1 MITIDAA
8 GLHYRKLNELVR
20 DAVRTGQ
27 KDIRLVNVNGQ
38 RFIGDA
44 LPGEDVKITIDGVP
58 GNDLGAFMDGPTVIV
73 NNNAE
78 DGVGNTMN
86 SGKIVIHGDVGD
98 VIGYGMRGGTI
109 HIKGNVGY
117 RIGLHMK
124 EYQEKKPIIIA
135 GGTARDFYGEYM
147 AGGVQI
153 LLGLNSKKGENIA
166 GHFTGTGMHG
176 GVIYLR
182 GGFEEYTLAK
192 EASIAPIE
200 DADHKLLRKYLKS
213 YCRDFGLDLE
223 KIMES
228 DFIKLVPP
236 SSRPYSNYYAY

>member
-1 MITIDAA
+1 MKTLDAA
-8 GLHYRKLNELVR
+8 GLHYKEFNAMVR
-20 DAVRTGQ
+20 EAVRAGE

-38 RFIGDA
+38 RFIADA
-44 LPGEDVKITIDGVP
+44 LPGDDVKITITGVP
-58 GNDLGAFMDGPTVIV
+58 GNDLAVFMDGPTVIV

-86 SGKIVIHGDVGD
+86 SGKVIVHGDVGD

-109 HIKGNVGY
+109 HILGNVGY

-124 EYQEKKPIIIA
+124 EYESQVPVIIA
-135 GGTARDFYGEYM
+135 GGTAHDFYGEYM

-153 LLGLNSKKGENIA
+153 LLGLNSKPGENIA

-182 GGFEEYTLAK
+182 GGFEEHTLAK
-192 EASIAPIE
+192 EAAITPME
-200 DADHKLLRKYLKS
+200 DADYKLIRKHLKPF
-213 YCRDFGLDLE
+213 CKDFGLDME
-223 KIMES
+223 KIMER
-228 DFIKLVPP
+228 DFTKLAPP
-236 SSRPYSNYYAY
+236 SARPYGGYYAY